1 MTTIDQ
7 LSEELRNL
15 GLAVQQANPENPS
28 AEDVA
33 TITRHISQLWEK
45 AGQLQAEYCLR
56 SAEKL
61 RQREET
67 IRILEEKLEA
77 RPAIEPVPAP
87 PSKPNQQK
95 EQTDEAKDEPNSSPQ
110 ASSLADVLE
119 RKQLTDLRKA
129 FSLNDR
135 FRYRK
140 ELFDGD
146 EARMNAVLDD
156 LNRLDSHDKILEYI
170 HEILDDKK
178 DNPALADFIK
188 LLEKRKI

>member
-15 GLAVQQANPENPS
+15 GIAVQQANPENPS

-77 RPAIEPVPAP
+77 RPAIEPVPVP

-95 EQTDEAKDEPNSSPQ
+95 EQTDEAKDEPNSGPQ

-119 RKQLTDLRKA
+119 RKQLIDLRKA